1 MLPPHLLFLSD
12 SGLQAEQPLFHR
24 ALHDPISF
32 CTRFPAFELWQHSN
46 RQRLAQLYVML
57 RGPAVGSD
65 AGLAGEG
72 AVGVG
77 LEAGAGVGVGEGVGM
92 RAEAWVAPGRRG
104 GGDVLGQTSDG
115 AGQRGGGEGEG
126 DEGRVKA
133 SGLARRAGV
142 ESGVGVG
149 VESGVGVGAGV
160 GTGAG
165 VQGAA
170 GGPPSPKPG
179 RTLFSSSAQGAPLST
194 AGERSGGE
202 AGAGGGASAGQGRG
216 QKQGRGRGQGRPTR
230 E

>member
-1 MLPPHLLFLSD
+1 M
-12 SGLQAEQPLFHR
+12 
-24 ALHDPISF
+24 
-32 CTRFPAFELWQHSN
+32 
-46 RQRLAQLYVML
+46 V
-57 RGPAVGSD
+57 V
-65 AGLAGEG
+65 
-72 AVGVG
+72 
-77 LEAGAGVGVGEGVGM
+77 GVGVGEGVGM

-202 AGAGGGASAGQGRG
+202 AGAGGEPPLGRG
-216 QKQGRGRGQGRPTR
+216 GGRSRGGGGGRGDPHASDWARGRLAHHLHRSIAAANFFLNLTLVGVKAGRCSYAPMLLW
-230 E
+230 EPPPLLL